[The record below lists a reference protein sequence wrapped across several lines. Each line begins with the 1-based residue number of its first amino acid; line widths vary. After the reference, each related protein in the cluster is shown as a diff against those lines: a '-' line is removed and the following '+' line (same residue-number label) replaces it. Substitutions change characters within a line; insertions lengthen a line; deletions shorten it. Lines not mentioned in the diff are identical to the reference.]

1 MLEPSTH
8 LTNAC
13 YKDFITYVKQHIGW
27 SASRRKLSNEEKQKC
42 KKLKNLKRSV
52 YIVTVTYRVPILPM
66 TLYHSPTKEEK
77 NNARSYTW
85 NAEVSASS
93 AAAAASAAICIS
105 SSPTTAFH
113 GTAKVGI
120 DHDPYAGYY
129 GGTTTSSSPYSY
141 TADPTMSS
149 VAATSTPTRTVDQ
162 IAAANLANYYA
173 VCCTASATPTTSDY
187 VTSLASKTVDQ
198 VTSAANLV
206 DYYAV
211 CASAASAAAAAPDGP
226 QQPMS
231 TTTTTAADY
240 IASNKFNNYYA
251 AAAAV
256 AAATASLDSD
266 EGEAY

>member
-1 MLEPSTH
+1 
-8 LTNAC
+8 
-13 YKDFITYVKQHIGW
+13 
-27 SASRRKLSNEEKQKC
+27 
-42 KKLKNLKRSV
+42 
-52 YIVTVTYRVPILPM
+52 
-66 TLYHSPTKEEK
+66 
-77 NNARSYTW
+77 
-85 NAEVSASS
+85 
-93 AAAAASAAICIS
+93 
-105 SSPTTAFH
+105 
-113 GTAKVGI
+113 
-120 DHDPYAGYY
+120 
-129 GGTTTSSSPYSY
+129 
-141 TADPTMSS
+141 MSS

-187 VTSLASKTVDQ
+187 VTSLASRTVDQ

-206 DYYAV
+206 DYY
-211 CASAASAAAAAPDGP
+211 AAPDGP